1 MREFKFRFWD
11 GKGFRT
17 DLYIYNGEIYDIYN
31 DYGGMF
37 SSGLTVN
44 KIEAI
49 AQQYTGLKDVNG
61 VEIYEG
67 DIVISYLED
76 KKYTIKWTEA
86 YSGPQYCMIDE
97 DGELNGYYGGV
108 TKDHVEVIG
117 NIYEEKENNDS

>member
-67 DIVISYLED
+67 DIVFSELND
-76 KKYTIKWTEA
+76 KKYIIEWAKA
-86 YSGPQYCMIDE
+86 YSGPQYCMML
-97 DGELNGYYGGV
+97 DGEVDNFYGGITEDSV
-108 TKDHVEVIG
+108 KVIG
-117 NIYEEKENNDS
+117 NIYEEKENNDR